1 MDAKRATVH
10 SGKYFLITTLFALIG
25 LGFVAAGAVLS
36 QPALETETPS
46 ALVSALV
53 PGIALAAVGILV
65 YRFGKAWALYM
76 TLTAAHE
83 EALAETFDTQRVKS
97 DIVSVVDERLSDMQT
112 DLQSVN
118 RELRKLRE
126 DDAFDFSGSSETQS
140 VTSTDTGADDA
151 SPVDGDEASEPAD
164 RSQ

>member
-1 MDAKRATVH
+1 MKAKRAAAH
-10 SGKYFLITTLFALIG
+10 SGKYLLITTLFAVIG
-25 LGFVAAGAVLS
+25 LGLVAAGAFLS
-36 QPALETETPS
+36 KPALETQTPS

-53 PGIALAAVGILV
+53 PGIALSVVGILV
-65 YRFGKAWALYM
+65 YRFGKSWALYK

-83 EALAETFDTQRVKS
+83 EALADTFDTQRVKS

-126 DDAFDFSGSSETQS
+126 DDAFDFSESSSESATTS
-140 VTSTDTGADDA
+140 TGTDGGTTTSTDDVSGTT
-151 SPVDGDEASEPAD
+151 D
-164 RSQ
+164 RDP